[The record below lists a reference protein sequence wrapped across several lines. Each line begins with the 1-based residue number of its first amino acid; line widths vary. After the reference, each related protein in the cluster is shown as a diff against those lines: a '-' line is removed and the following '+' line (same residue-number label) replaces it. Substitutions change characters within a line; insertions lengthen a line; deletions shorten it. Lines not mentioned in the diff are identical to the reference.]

1 MTSADLHSGSGTWRI
16 RKGRTLWRAEPTT
29 RCTARLSSTAARS
42 SKGPRSYRYAHARTH
57 TLFLLSPLNTAVS
70 AGDPQQTEK
79 RRGGGLAPPRP
90 GVPPLRSPRHHH
102 GHRHLPDHA
111 GLHCHLV
118 QRRHRQSLEMRAPDD
133 ITAHARRE
141 ACVYGHTLLFPM
153 NTVTSSSRDV
163 VQTGSEMLCC
173 RL

>member
-1 MTSADLHSGSGTWRI
+1 MAGGANDSLHCPSVLYSRKIIEGT
-16 RKGRTLWRAEPTT
+16 EVVQV
-29 RCTARLSSTAARS
+29 CTCTH
-42 SKGPRSYRYAHARTH
+42 AHAHMH
-57 TLFLLSPLNTAVS
+57 TLFLLSPLNTAIS